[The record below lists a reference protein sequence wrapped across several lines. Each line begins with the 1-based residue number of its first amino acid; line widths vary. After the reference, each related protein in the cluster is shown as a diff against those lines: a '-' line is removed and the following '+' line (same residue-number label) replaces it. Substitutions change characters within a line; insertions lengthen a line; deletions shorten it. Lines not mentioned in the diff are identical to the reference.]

1 LKGGAILKNI
11 EIVLEESCRAPADSL
26 LFDSTLRIAWRP
38 LQWRIMV
45 LPSLI
50 LASASPRR
58 VQLLREMG
66 FDFRVVISNA
76 AESQPRHL
84 SPGESA
90 RLNAHRKAIMVAR
103 RHPESL
109 VIGAD
114 TVVCLGSETF
124 GKPAD
129 MDHARTMLSALEGKS
144 HQVIT
149 GVCLVHWAGGKVRL
163 FAESTEVVFRQLS
176 PENIEDYLAKT
187 NPLDKAGAYAI
198 QEHGDLIVSRISGSF
213 SNVVGLPVE
222 RLQVELTHW
231 KQPS

>member
-1 LKGGAILKNI
+1 
-11 EIVLEESCRAPADSL
+11 
-26 LFDSTLRIAWRP
+26 
-38 LQWRIMV
+38 MV
-45 LPSLI
+45 LPPLI

-76 AESQPRHL
+76 AESQPSHL

-90 RLNAHRKAIMVAR
+90 RLNAHRKAVAVAR
-103 RHPESL
+103 KNPEAL

-114 TVVCLGSETF
+114 TVVCLENQIF

-129 MDHARTMLSALEGKS
+129 MDHAKSMLAALEGKT

-149 GVCLVHWAGGKVRL
+149 GVCLVQWARRKITL
-163 FAESTEVVFRQLS
+163 FAESTEVVFRKLS
-176 PENIEDYLAKT
+176 PEQIDDYLARIH
-187 NPLDKAGAYAI
+187 PLDKAGAYAI
-198 QEHGDLIVSRISGSF
+198 QEHGDTIVSRISGSF

-222 RLQVELTHW
+222 HLQVELARWSQT
-231 KQPS
+231 S